1 MVTTQTRVFQTG
13 FDVGD
18 TSVRFGILWPD
29 GSYLFPD
36 FNRTPKEAQ
45 LDGIGE
51 LTVIQLFGFGPRQVT
66 YRLFFDTIADFRTL
80 DTLQQQ
86 TGTLRIVHNG
96 HTLPESLT
104 SEHWIHTQ
112 TYSEVASVLL
122 RSLVS
127 LGVEPSGIVEA
138 EATFTVAS

>member
-1 MVTTQTRVFQTG
+1 MATTQTRVFQTG
-13 FDVGD
+13 FTVD
-18 TSVRFGILWPD
+18 TTDCRFGILWPD

-36 FNRTPKEAQ
+36 FNRTAKEVQ
-45 LDGIGE
+45 LDGIGD

-66 YRLFFDTIADFRTL
+66 YRLFFDTVADFRTL

-96 HTLPESLT
+96 HTLPASLT
-104 SEHWIHTQ
+104 TEHWIHTA

-127 LGVEPSGIVEA
+127 VGVDPSGIVEA
-138 EATFTVAS
+138 DATFTVAS